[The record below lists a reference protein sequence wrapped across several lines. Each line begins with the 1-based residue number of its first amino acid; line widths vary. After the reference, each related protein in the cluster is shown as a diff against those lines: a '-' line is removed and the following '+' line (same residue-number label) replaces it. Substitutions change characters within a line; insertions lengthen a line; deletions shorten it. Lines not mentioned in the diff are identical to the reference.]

1 MIYFLLDQVKIEML
15 RNKLRHK
22 RTRVREELRLQSVKD
37 FSLQFQK
44 MGRMKQG
51 LIRVAV

>member
-1 MIYFLLDQVKIEML
+1 ML
-15 RNKLRHK
+15 KDKLRH
-22 RTRVREELRLQSVKD
+22 RRVRVREEMRLQVVKD
-37 FSLQFQK
+37 FSLQLQK